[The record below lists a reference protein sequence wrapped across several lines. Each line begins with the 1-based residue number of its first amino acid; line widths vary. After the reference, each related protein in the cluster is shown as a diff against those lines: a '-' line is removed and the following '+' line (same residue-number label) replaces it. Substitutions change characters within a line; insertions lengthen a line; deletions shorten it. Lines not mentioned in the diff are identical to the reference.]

1 MFFKVQDIINIRT
14 AELIDRLVIIT
25 NDTQV
30 LILSGKNT
38 DQFKL
43 CRIRILLLVHHN
55 IAEAFLIVV

>member
-14 AELIDRLVIIT
+14 AELIDRLVVIT

-30 LILSGKNT
+30 LILSRKNT

-43 CRIRILLLVHHN
+43 CRIRILILVHHN
-55 IAEAFLIVV
+55 IAKAFLIVV

>member
-30 LILSGKNT
+30 LIL
-38 DQFKL
+38 L
-43 CRIRILLLVHHN
+43 ARILISSNCAV
-55 IAEAFLIVV
+55 FVS

>member
-30 LILSGKNT
+30 LILSCKNT

-43 CRIRILLLVHHN
+43 CRIRILILVHHN
-55 IAEAFLIVV
+55 IAKTFLIVV